1 MRTHAA
7 FFTGRQGRVFGT
19 ERFFLPVI
27 LALDNKKAKPGLF
40 A

>member
-7 FFTGRQGRVFGT
+7 FFTGRQGGLFGI

-27 LALDNKKAKPGLF
+27 PAVDNEKAKPGLF